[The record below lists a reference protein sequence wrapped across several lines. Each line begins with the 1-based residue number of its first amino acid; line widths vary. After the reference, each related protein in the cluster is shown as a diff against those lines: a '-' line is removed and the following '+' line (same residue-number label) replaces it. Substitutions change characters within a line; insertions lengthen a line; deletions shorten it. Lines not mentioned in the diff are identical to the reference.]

1 MCKGLSGVATKDNI
15 CWLPADNSHTTIKTT
30 HGLND
35 RSTDLAPFE
44 LYPRGTSVFSTDRR
58 DWGLVWENKPDWFV
72 LGHDTDRV
80 FKWLEQV
87 VFPDWRTNG
96 IATMRLDALGYCT
109 LPQDMLD
116 IVRLLNCSG
125 NLLTSLSAPKAVTLN
140 CHNNQLTS
148 LSAPKAVTLH
158 CSYNR
163 LTSLSA
169 PKAEMLYCSGNVV
182 PEDKLRKTTKK

>member
-15 CWLPADNSHTTIKTT
+15 CWLPNTNSHTDIKTT
-30 HGLND
+30 HRLND

-44 LYPRGTSVFSTDRR
+44 LYPRGTSVFSTNRH
-58 DWGLVWENKPDWFV
+58 DWELIWEHEPDWFV

-96 IATMRLDALGYCT
+96 IATMRLDHLQYRT

-116 IVRLLNCSG
+116 IVRWLDCY
-125 NLLTSLSAPKAVTLN
+125 
-140 CHNNQLTS
+140 NNQLTS
-148 LSAPKAVTLH
+148 LSAPKAETLD
-158 CSYNR
+158 CYDNV
-163 LTSLSA
+163 A
-169 PKAEMLYCSGNVV
+169 PK
-182 PEDKLRKTTKK
+182 DKLRKTTKK